1 MGKNHK
7 NVDQLDGNTS
17 FNSSFENKETQTD
30 EEIKIKIYTS
40 TTAAKVEDDIID
52 IDDDEHGDAST
63 PFCEKYKKPPA
74 KVRHPVHGI
83 GTFQRIDSTS
93 GHCVYDFPNA
103 TSIMWD
109 SVEI

>member
-30 EEIKIKIYTS
+30 EEIKIKY
-40 TTAAKVEDDIID
+40 K
-52 IDDDEHGDAST
+52 H
-63 PFCEKYKKPPA
+63 EKYKKPPA
-74 KVRHPVHGI
+74 TLRHPVHGI

-93 GHCVYDFPNA
+93 GHPVYDFPNA